1 VAGLANCRGGVP
13 RFIDALRGRS
23 PVGARLIK
31 LDPIETPMAS
41 IAADRTQLARI
52 SINL

>member
-1 VAGLANCRGGVP
+1 
-13 RFIDALRGRS
+13 
-23 PVGARLIK
+23 VGAGLIK
-31 LDPIETPMAS
+31 LDRIGTVMAS